1 MSLIF
6 QKKVLE
12 NGLTIIGEHNP
23 QAQSFAAGYF
33 VNTGSRDESSDI
45 AGVSHFLEHMMF
57 KGTQRRSAEDINRE
71 FDELGANNNAYT
83 NSERTVYY
91 GAVVAE
97 RGPELVDLLSDMM
110 RPSLKQDDFD
120 MEKKVILEE
129 IAMYE
134 DRPDFKV
141 FEIANEKFFNKHP
154 LGNSVLGSTESIT
167 ALTREQMQS
176 YFTSRYAPN
185 NMVLSLAG
193 NYDWDKMLLTVD
205 SLSKTWESQESPRSY
220 PEAKLLKGAESFL
233 DPKLKRS
240 HVAYFAAG
248 VSAQNEDRFAASLLA
263 NCIGDGSSSRLYWAL
278 IDKGLADSAYLY
290 HDSSD
295 GIGSYSGYLS
305 SAPEQL
311 AEVKAIYSEVL
322 IEVEKEGLSE
332 EEWER
337 SKRKVATSLTLR
349 AETPYG
355 RLMALG
361 SSYLYSKEYMATPEL
376 INKLFATKL
385 KTAHE
390 LLERKPF
397 SNMYSYSLSP
407 A

>member
-1 MSLIF
+1 MSLVF
-6 QKKVLE
+6 QKKVFA

-33 VNTGSRDESSDI
+33 VNTGSRDESSDV

-97 RGPELVDLLSDMM
+97 RGPELVDLLTDMM
-110 RPSLKQDDFD
+110 RPSLKQADFD

-141 FEIANEKFFNKHP
+141 FELANEKFFNKHP
-154 LGNSVLGSTESIT
+154 LGNSVLGSTQSIS
-167 ALTREQMQS
+167 ALSRDQMQT
-176 YFTSRYAPN
+176 YFTKRYAPN

-193 NYDWDKMLLTVD
+193 NYNWDKMIAVVESLTE
-205 SLSKTWESQESPRSY
+205 TWLAQESPRSY
-220 PEAKLLKGAESFL
+220 PEASFLKGAQFL
-233 DPKLKRS
+233 QDPKLKRS
-240 HVAYFAAG
+240 HVAFFAPG
-248 VSAQNEDRFAASLLA
+248 LSAQNEDRFAASLLA

-311 AEVKAIYSEVL
+311 EEVKAIYNDVL
-322 IEVEKEGLSE
+322 LEVEKEGLSE

-361 SSYLYSKEYMATPEL
+361 SSYLYSKDYLATPDL
-376 INKLFATKL
+376 IAKLFATKL
-385 KTAHE
+385 KTAHL

-407 A
+407 V